1 MDNRVDLIKEFY
13 QGLPTNRVKLETFHY
28 GFDFLEKLLT
38 DGIVLRYGERYIT
51 GRFYKYKLANV
62 PKERIDGLLQAHVRK
77 ECNVCLYFDG
87 NANGLFCFNLDI
99 NHKVNNTVM
108 IPEMAVAVTL
118 LRDILAGAGCEPLV
132 IASGRGY
139 HCWCRLDAPVSNE
152 RLHKF
157 MLGAMARTFYGLQQ
171 NGMDHRKIKANF
183 YPDPRTQDTV
193 SLRLFGSEHMNTKLF
208 SQVLSREGLLDEAAS
223 WKAFEEHLRRHAIIA
238 EAFDA
243 GYASMTS
250 AA

>member
-1 MDNRVDLIKEFY
+1 MDNRVELIKEFY
-13 QGLPTNRVKLETFHY
+13 HGLPTDRMKLETFHY
-28 GFDFLEKLLT
+28 GFGFLEKLLT

-62 PKERIDGLLQAHVRK
+62 PEARIDGLLLAHVRK
-77 ECNVCLYFDG
+77 ECNVCLYFQSD
-87 NANGLFCFNLDI
+87 ANGLFCFNLDI

-108 IPEMAVAVTL
+108 IPEMALAIAL
-118 LRDILAGAGCEPLV
+118 LREMLAGAGCEPLV

-139 HCWCRLDAPVSNE
+139 HCWCRLAAPVSNE
-152 RLHKF
+152 TLHKF

-193 SLRLFGSEHMNTKLF
+193 SLRLFGTEHMNTKLF
-208 SQVLSREGLLDEAAS
+208 SQVLTRAGLLDEEGS
-223 WKAFEEHLRRHAIIA
+223 WKAFEAHLRRHAISA
-238 EAFDA
+238 EVFEAA
-243 GYASMTS
+243 CASMTS